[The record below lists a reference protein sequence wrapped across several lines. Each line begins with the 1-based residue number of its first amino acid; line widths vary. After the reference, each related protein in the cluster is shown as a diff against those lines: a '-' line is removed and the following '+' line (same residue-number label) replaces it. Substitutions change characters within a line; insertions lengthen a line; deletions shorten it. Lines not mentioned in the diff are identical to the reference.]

1 MPPKRNAAAG
11 SNAGAPAHPLVT
23 TLLLLGALGW
33 AIGLLVHKGMMAWP
47 PVRLLSCLATIAGC
61 LALVGPVVLSRSGA
75 GKGAGGLGELI
86 WMTGGLLI
94 WIFNLV
100 GVAAGEIRTIDWAT
114 PLGPRAMGLII
125 LAVVLAGLRSGPAGR
140 DWSWTN
146 VVGWTLGLFWIGLAF
161 ATWALPPAGGPL
173 AGLASR

>member
-1 MPPKRNAAAG
+1 MAPKRTQSAPSG
-11 SNAGAPAHPLVT
+11 STPHPVVT

-61 LALVGPVVLSRSGA
+61 LALVGPIILARSG
-75 GKGAGGLGELI
+75 KGGGSLGELI

-100 GVAAGEIRTIDWAT
+100 GVAGGDLRSIDWAT

-125 LAVVLAGLRSGPAGR
+125 LAVLVAGLRSGLAGR

-146 VVGWTLGLFWIGLAF
+146 VTGWALGLFWVGLAF
-161 ATWALPPAGGPL
+161 ATWFL
-173 AGLASR
+173 APGSGLASGLALR

>member
-1 MPPKRNAAAG
+1 MAPKRTTGAAAA
-11 SNAGAPAHPLVT
+11 SPSHPVVT
-23 TLLLLGALGW
+23 TALLLGAVGW
-33 AIGLLVHKGMMAWP
+33 AFGLLVHKGMMAWP

-61 LALVGPVVLSRSGA
+61 LALVGPIILARSG
-75 GKGAGGLGELI
+75 KGGGSLGELI

-100 GVAAGEIRTIDWAT
+100 GVANGDLRTIDWAT

-125 LAVVLAGLRSGPAGR
+125 LAVLLAGLRSGLAGR

-146 VVGWTLGLFWIGLAF
+146 VTGWALGLFWVGMAA
-161 ATWALPPAGGPL
+161 ATWFLVPGQGL
-173 AGLASR
+173 VAGLASR

>member
-1 MPPKRNAAAG
+1 MPPKR
-11 SNAGAPAHPLVT
+11 SNGAPSASGASPHPVVT

-33 AIGLLVHKGMMAWP
+33 AIGLLVHKGMLAWP
-47 PVRLLSCLATIAGC
+47 PVRLLASLATIAGC
-61 LALVGPVVLSRSGA
+61 LALVGPIILARSG
-75 GKGAGGLGELI
+75 KGGGSLGELV

-100 GVAAGEIRTIDWAT
+100 GVANGELRSIDWAT

-125 LAVVLAGLRSGPAGR
+125 LAVLLAGLRSGLAGR

-146 VVGWTLGLFWIGLAF
+146 VTGWALGLFWVGLAL
-161 ATWALPPAGGPL
+161 ATWIFAPGPGL
-173 AGLASR
+173 GSGLALR